1 MKHVNDLD
9 NIPSNYFTRTS
20 RNKYNED
27 NIVSK
32 IEDYQ
37 TAMTTFSTKIENII
51 NINTFIDKKKEKRKW
66 NLTL

>member
-27 NIVSK
+27 NI
-32 IEDYQ
+32 YQ
-37 TAMTTFSTKIENII
+37 K
-51 NINTFIDKKKEKRKW
+51 
-66 NLTL
+66 

>member
-27 NIVSK
+27 NNVSK

-37 TAMTTFSTKIENII
+37 TAMITFSTKIENKM

>member
-37 TAMTTFSTKIENII
+37 TAMTTSTKIENKT
-51 NINTFIDKKKEKRKW
+51 NINTFIDKKKKKKESRI
-66 NLTL
+66 

>member
-1 MKHVNDLD
+1 MKYANDFD

-37 TAMTTFSTKIENII
+37 TAMTTFSSKIENKM